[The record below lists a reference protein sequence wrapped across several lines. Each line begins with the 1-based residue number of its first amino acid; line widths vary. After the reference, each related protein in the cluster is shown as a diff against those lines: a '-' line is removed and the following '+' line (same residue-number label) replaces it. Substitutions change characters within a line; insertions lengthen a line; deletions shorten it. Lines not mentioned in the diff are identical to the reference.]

1 MREARRRM
9 SLKANRALATYGRNA
24 IEPARSSAYVFGAFT
39 LLPRRRILLKSGERV
54 ELGDRALDLLTIL
67 VERAGEVVGKTEL
80 MARAWPDVF
89 VDDISLR
96 VNISALRRALGDDR
110 KDQIF
115 IRNVV
120 GRGYCFVENVASG
133 PDNSPG
139 DGIAHPGGARGQ
151 LPALVHH
158 LIGRDA
164 LIASLARQVARHRL
178 VSLVGAPGIGKSSV
192 AIAVARALAPHFTD
206 PVRFI
211 DFSGLAAEQDVRDAL
226 AAILDGEGHY
236 AAQKTGPRLILFDN
250 CEHLVHAAARK
261 ADRLRNMAPDIHILV
276 TSREPLR
283 AEGEQVHRLPPLDSP
298 AAGKD
303 WTVREALG
311 FPAVELFVERARAID
326 DQFAFRSADVAAV
339 ADICRRL
346 EGVPLAIEF
355 AAGYVEMLGLAD
367 LSAML
372 GDERLLMSRAHRGMR
387 SRQQTLRASL
397 AWSYDL
403 LPPAEQAVLGR
414 LATLDAG
421 FTMASAIAAAPEF
434 DANEMF
440 ASIVNLVEKSLLAA
454 DATSGEARYSLQE
467 ILRVFLI
474 AQRE

>member
-1 MREARRRM
+1 M
-9 SLKANRALATYGRNA
+9 SLDANTALTAYSRNA
-24 IEPARSSAYVFGAFT
+24 IEPAASTIYAFGAFT

-67 VERAGEVVGKTEL
+67 VERAGDVVGKTEL

-133 PDNSPG
+133 SDSPPG
-139 DGIAHPGGARGQ
+139 DDVAHRRGARGH

-158 LIGRDA
+158 LVGRDA
-164 LIASLARQVARHRL
+164 LIASLAHEVERHRL

-192 AIAVARALAPHFTD
+192 AVAVARALAPHFAD
-206 PVRFI
+206 PVGFI
-211 DFSGLAAEQDVRDAL
+211 DFSGLAAEKDVRDAL
-226 AAILDGEGHY
+226 DALLDGEEQY
-236 AAQKTGPRLILFDN
+236 AARKAGSRLILFDN
-250 CEHLVHAAARK
+250 CEHLVHAAARQV
-261 ADRLRNMAPDIHILV
+261 DRLRTMAPDIHILV
-276 TSREPLR
+276 ASREPLR
-283 AEGEQVHRLPPLDSP
+283 AESEQVHRLPALGSP

-311 FPAVELFVERARAID
+311 FPAIELFVERARAID

-355 AAGYVEMLGLAD
+355 AAGYVEMFGLAD

-372 GDERLLMSRAHRGMR
+372 GDGRLLMSRAHRGMR

-403 LPPAEQAVLGR
+403 LPPAEKAALSR
-414 LATLDAG
+414 LATFDAG
-421 FTMASAIAAAPEF
+421 FTMATAIAAAPEF

-440 ASIVNLVEKSLLAA
+440 VSIVNLTEKSLLAVDTA
-454 DATSGEARYSLQE
+454 SGEARYSLQE
-467 ILRVFLI
+467 ILRVFLL
-474 AQRE
+474 AQQE